1 MSRMDEARE
10 AAKELF
16 LTGWSQRQIATA
28 LKVSENTISK
38 WGKQGEWKANKL
50 RYDSLTETSTQK
62 LMEVYDY
69 QATCLH
75 KMVQQRIAEA
85 DYSGLDNGVFD
96 ALNKAYKPIMPQH
109 KEFKTYASIA
119 KEVLDYIQSQDV
131 DAAKLLEPILTD
143 FLNSKRS
150 LL

>member
-1 MSRMDEARE
+1 MARMEQARE

-16 LTGWSQRQIATA
+16 LCGWNRKQIAKA
-28 LKVSENTISK
+28 LKVSENSVSK
-38 WGKQGEWKANKL
+38 WSRQGEWKANKL

-75 KMVQQRIAEA
+75 KMVQQRIAAA

-109 KEFKTYASIA
+109 KEFKTYATIV
-119 KEVLDYIQSQDV
+119 KEVLDYIQGQDV
-131 DAAKLLEPILTD
+131 DLAKLAEPVLTD
-143 FLNSKRS
+143 FLNGKRS